1 VPIQIPPPPPQ
12 ASSGCTGP
20 GGKPRE
26 STPMIHGPS
35 SIGFRHQESSQGGW
49 GSGEE
54 SPPPTQDY
62 PTDGGQHHHS
72 ATSTIR
78 RKSKRDR
85 NKTTCVV
92 TSERTGN
99 CVSASYSHHT
109 LPAHGGSGGKT
120 GNNIACNKTNNKGRS
135 KSRSPGRRGGGM
147 DRAIVIV
154 HHTTCAHHSRS
165 REPSPDNL
173 SESSLSYTQDNEL
186 MSGESGEGSDMVIPP
201 MPPVRTSSVDHL
213 MHADTTA
220 PPAAWMDGPVGKKFF
235 QSCNNMIVVFK

>member
-1 VPIQIPPPPPQ
+1 MQVPIQIPPPPPQ
-12 ASSGCTGP
+12 ASTGCMGP

-54 SPPPTQDY
+54 SPPPNQDY
-62 PTDGGQHHHS
+62 PTDTGQHHHS

-109 LPAHGGSGGKT
+109 LPHGGSGGKT
-120 GNNIACNKTNNKGRS
+120 GNNIACNKTNTKGRS

-220 PPAAWMDGPVGKKFF
+220 PPAAWMDGPVGELLL
-235 QSCNNMIVVFK
+235 